1 VAGRPQHDPET
12 DRFQTRVVEL
22 GIACE
27 ACHGPAAEHV
37 RVHQNPVS
45 RYLARWSE
53 SADSSIVNPER
64 LEAAAASEVCGQC
77 HAYFVPR
84 RADQWWQSGFAN
96 AFRPGES
103 LADSR
108 LVLDYERDRSR
119 PQPLISAS
127 IDSVFFEDGTIRV
140 GGREYNGL

>member
-1 VAGRPQHDPET
+1 
-12 DRFQTRVVEL
+12 
-22 GIACE
+22 
-27 ACHGPAAEHV
+27 
-37 RVHQNPVS
+37 
-45 RYLARWSE
+45 
-53 SADSSIVNPER
+53 
-64 LEAAAASEVCGQC
+64 GQC

-140 GGREYNGL
+140 GGREYNGLLRSPCFEKGRGERKLSCLSCHQLHGADPVDQLKPAATTQAACLECHAELGSRIEDHTHHPASSSGS